1 MSQNTIKIEK
11 KSNLLFLNYA
21 PHNGIE
27 WIIEKLKT
35 SDSFLIKRFFSIFKD
50 DITINTDSESVSIK
64 IGELN
69 NGYYRIFSKCL
80 NTTHDVLIDKNA
92 KISPAYFGLNIKIN
106 ALRLFEKIANTQIII
121 GGNNEKSIP
130 IDVYENLIKNFP
142 TVTEKNYYEYSR
154 ISNILIEYIES
165 TKDYGQLFK
174 KYLNKK
180 TAKIKPINNIQVSL
194 KDYEIEKYS
203 FLIETLDYMLQN
215 VDSYTE
221 KDWQKKI
228 LEFILI
234 IYPKYLFYI
243 EEFEIKD
250 VTRAKNKK
258 KRIDIALFDVNGNMD
273 IIEIKKPN
281 AGNIISSNLYR
292 ENHIPARTLSGSIMQ
307 IEKYL
312 YLLNKLGQTEEN
324 NLNKKYNSVFD
335 KYGVKLEI
343 INPKGMI
350 IAGLSS
356 EFNKQQR
363 LDFELIK
370 RKYARVV
377 DIITYDDLVKRLKN
391 IVVALKERS

>member
-11 KSNLLFLNYA
+11 KSNLLFLNYS

-27 WIIEKLKT
+27 WISEKLKT
-35 SDSFLIKRFFSIFKD
+35 SDSLLIKRFFSIFKA
-50 DITINTDSESVSIK
+50 DIKINTDSESVSIK
-64 IGELN
+64 IGKLKD
-69 NGYYRIFSKCL
+69 GYYRIFSKCL
-80 NTTHDVLIDKNA
+80 NTKQDVLIDKNA
-92 KISPAYFGLNIKIN
+92 KISPAYFGLNIRIN
-106 ALRLFEKIANTQIII
+106 VLSLFEKIADTQIII
-121 GGNNEKSIP
+121 GGNNENSIP

-203 FLIETLDYMLQN
+203 FLLETLNYMLKN
-215 VDSYTE
+215 VNSYTE
-221 KDWQKKI
+221 RDWQKKI

-250 VTRAKNKK
+250 VTLSKNKK
-258 KRIDIALFDVNGNMD
+258 KRIDIALFDVNGSID

-292 ENHIPARTLSGSIMQ
+292 ENHIPTRTLSGSIMQ

-335 KYGVKLEI
+335 KYGVDFRV
-343 INPKGMI
+343 INPKGI
-350 IAGLSS
+350 IITGLSS
-356 EFNKQQR
+356 DFNEQQR
-363 LDFELIK
+363 LDFELIR

-377 DIITYDDLVKRLKN
+377 DIITYDDLIMRLSL
-391 IVVALKERS
+391 ILKKLKAQE